1 MSAIDSDRPP
11 YPEVAPCATVLGDVS
26 AHRSMELHRRPAGRS
41 PHSESHIRCTSN
53 AQVSAD
59 NTLERAG
66 TKHWRRLRLVDH
78 PREDAAHAAAL
89 RWLTALNDHRQLNV
103 ERVIMRP
110 VAPCIKTI
118 II

>member
-53 AQVSAD
+53 AKFPPITRSSEQGQSIGGD
-59 NTLERAG
+59 CGLSTTHEKTRRTLRHCAG
-66 TKHWRRLRLVDH
+66 
-78 PREDAAHAAAL
+78 
-89 RWLTALNDHRQLNV
+89 
-103 ERVIMRP
+103 
-110 VAPCIKTI
+110 
-118 II
+118 